1 MAKKVQNE
9 DCRRDTILFIVAM
22 LLSLAAMIACL
33 SAKSIVGAIAF
44 GALTV
49 IFLVLVCVSYKNSW
63 KCPPKAAPKKK
74 STRAKKST
82 KSKKAKK

>member
-9 DCRRDTILFIVAM
+9 DCRRDTILFIIAM

-33 SAKSIVGAIAF
+33 STQSAIGGVAF

-63 KCPPKAAPKKK
+63 KCSQKATPKKK